1 MNSYLSKCSTAAMM
15 FVIDLNMSPQQD
27 NASDPADQ
35 QEEHNSQQR
44 YNNEEPVN
52 NEATGT
58 TSKTF
63 AFSFSFP

>member
-1 MNSYLSKCSTAAMM
+1 MM
-15 FVIDLNMSPQQD
+15 FGIDLNMSPQQD
-27 NASDPADQ
+27 DASEPADQ
-35 QEEHNSQQR
+35 QEEHKSQQR

-58 TSKTF
+58 TSKSF

>member
-1 MNSYLSKCSTAAMM
+1 MM
-15 FVIDLNMSPQQD
+15 FGIDLNMSPQQD
-27 NASDPADQ
+27 NASEPADQ
-35 QEEHNSQQR
+35 QEEHNSQQQ

-63 AFSFSFP
+63 AFLFSFS

>member
-1 MNSYLSKCSTAAMM
+1 MM
-15 FVIDLNMSPQQD
+15 FGIDLNMSPPQD
-27 NASDPADQ
+27 DASEPADQ
-35 QEEHNSQQR
+35 QEEHKSQQQ

-63 AFSFSFP
+63 AFSFSFS

>member
-1 MNSYLSKCSTAAMM
+1 MM
-15 FVIDLNMSPQQD
+15 FGIDLNMSPQQD
-27 NASDPADQ
+27 DASEPADQ
-35 QEEHNSQQR
+35 QEEHKSQQQ

-58 TSKTF
+58 TSKSF

>member
-1 MNSYLSKCSTAAMM
+1 MM

-27 NASDPADQ
+27 NASEPADQ

-58 TSKTF
+58 TSKSF